1 MKTAPGRLNPGKMG
15 GIEMSRK
22 QVRISEQEQELINLI
37 RALKIEPSKVKLLLL
52 DMFKEGNN
60 EIG

>member
-1 MKTAPGRLNPGKMG
+1 MG